1 MLKSVD
7 VVYPGLSFVAA
18 GSGRDDLQGLFGG
31 HLLACRGAERPVS
44 VGTTILA
51 CTTAR
56 TGPDERLSPVF
67 RRVLLMTVTIP
78 SLPRRQVN
86 WWAISA
92 GIVMVGYACIAG
104 VVFVLWGA
112 VGFFVPGI
120 DYPHPTLAQQVPVLV
135 AGTTSLIGPRVGR
148 VETDERTRLTV
159 SARASV
165 RCRRRPR
172 GARR

>member
-51 CTTAR
+51 YTTAR

-78 SLPRRQVN
+78 SLPRRRVD

-92 GIVMVGYACIAG
+92 WIVMVG
-104 VVFVLWGA
+104 
-112 VGFFVPGI
+112 
-120 DYPHPTLAQQVPVLV
+120 
-135 AGTTSLIGPRVGR
+135 
-148 VETDERTRLTV
+148 
-159 SARASV
+159 
-165 RCRRRPR
+165 
-172 GARR
+172 

>member
-1 MLKSVD
+1 
-7 VVYPGLSFVAA
+7 
-18 GSGRDDLQGLFGG
+18 
-31 HLLACRGAERPVS
+31 
-44 VGTTILA
+44 
-51 CTTAR
+51 
-56 TGPDERLSPVF
+56 
-67 RRVLLMTVTIP
+67 MTVTIP
-78 SLPRRQVN
+78 SVPRRQVN

-165 RCRRRPR
+165 RYRRRPNAVHFR
-172 GARR
+172 MAMEREKGLVGCGGCMWQGFLTS

>member
-1 MLKSVD
+1 
-7 VVYPGLSFVAA
+7 
-18 GSGRDDLQGLFGG
+18 
-31 HLLACRGAERPVS
+31 
-44 VGTTILA
+44 
-51 CTTAR
+51 
-56 TGPDERLSPVF
+56 
-67 RRVLLMTVTIP
+67 
-78 SLPRRQVN
+78 VN

-135 AGTTSLIGPRVGR
+135 AGTTSPSGPRVGR

-159 SARASV
+159 SARASGQV
-165 RCRRRPR
+165 PT
-172 GARR
+172 

>member
-1 MLKSVD
+1 
-7 VVYPGLSFVAA
+7 
-18 GSGRDDLQGLFGG
+18 
-31 HLLACRGAERPVS
+31 
-44 VGTTILA
+44 
-51 CTTAR
+51 
-56 TGPDERLSPVF
+56 
-67 RRVLLMTVTIP
+67 MTVTIP

-135 AGTTSLIGPRVGR
+135 GWDNITYRSASGTSRNR
-148 VETDERTRLTV
+148 
-159 SARASV
+159 
-165 RCRRRPR
+165 
-172 GARR
+172 